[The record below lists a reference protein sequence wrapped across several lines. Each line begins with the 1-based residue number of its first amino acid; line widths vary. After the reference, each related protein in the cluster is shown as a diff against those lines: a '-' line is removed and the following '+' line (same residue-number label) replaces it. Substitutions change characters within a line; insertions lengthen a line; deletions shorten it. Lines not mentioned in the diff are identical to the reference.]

1 MLEIE
6 QLMKYEVAGDPMRGT
21 KWIRRT
27 PGKIAAILNAAG
39 IDISRNTVSTLL
51 KQLGFSLKGNRK
63 QIATQSSPDREEQ
76 FRTIQ
81 QLRQSFEEA
90 GNPIISVDTKKKELI
105 GLFHQPGRVWTRQ
118 PIAVYDHDFRSDA
131 EAIAVPYGIY
141 DLLTN
146 EGFINVGLSAET
158 PEFAVNSIA
167 KWWRYRGH
175 SHYRSKQQL
184 LILADCGGANGYRPR
199 AWKYQ
204 IQGKLSDRYG
214 LSVTVAHYPSGAS
227 KWNPVEHRL
236 FSEISKNWAG
246 RPLESLETM
255 LHYIQSTTTSGGLR
269 VRSYLDTK
277 DYQKGIRI
285 SDAQIKQLSLEK
297 APTLAKWNYTISPR

>member
-1 MLEIE
+1 MG
-6 QLMKYEVAGDPMRGT
+6 V
-21 KWIRRT
+21 
-27 PGKIAAILNAAG
+27 
-39 IDISRNTVSTLL
+39 
-51 KQLGFSLKGNRK
+51 
-63 QIATQSSPDREEQ
+63 
-76 FRTIQ
+76 
-81 QLRQSFEEA
+81 
-90 GNPIISVDTKKKELI
+90 
-105 GLFHQPGRVWTRQ
+105 
-118 PIAVYDHDFRSDA
+118 
-131 EAIAVPYGIY
+131 
-141 DLLTN
+141 
-146 EGFINVGLSAET
+146 SAET

-214 LSVTVAHYPSGAS
+214 LIVTVAHYPSGAS

-246 RPLESLETM
+246 RPLESLEIM
-255 LHYIQSTTTSGGLR
+255 LNYIQSTTTSAGLR

-285 SDAQIKQLSLEK
+285 SDAQIKQSSLEK